1 MHFLVQC
8 ISMAEEKI
16 MITIKNEKKYQKNFW
31 NNCLFHPTDA
41 VEDAWGKKILDR
53 MAEDKSI
60 HSVRIY
66 TMFEDIVFMDEN
78 GKLVYDFRLTD
89 LRLDYLVEKG
99 YNVLLAYGMM
109 PECIAANKNAT
120 SCVSKNKT
128 RYKGKL
134 INTSVPTDYKL
145 WEEICYEYTKH
156 IIDRYGVEVVS
167 KWHLQCF
174 NEPDIS
180 AFFMSNIPDEDTK
193 TRTEEYCKLYTSF
206 ANGILRASDKL
217 CFGGPALA
225 FRLDFFGGFLDYLKE
240 NNIRIDF
247 ISVHNYAGMGSGM
260 FKKGEKFNTNRWI
273 DKQQK
278 YIDLIS
284 EHGFSDTELIV
295 DEWGMAA
302 QGFFNVEECPAFIAR
317 ENEVFSSYY
326 VKLIYK
332 ILQKGW
338 NISKL
343 FICLSGQHEM
353 VTDFSGFR
361 NFFTLNFFA
370 KPIYNAY
377 ILSSKLY
384 ENLMDVSAENENI
397 FVIPTKNDNDKY
409 AVLLT
414 YSSDCFEEDLP
425 DIKEEIKF
433 DADLKGKKATVYCID
448 KNTTNPYRLYQ
459 KKGITELSENDIKEL
474 RNEGNIKPIEEYT
487 VNDKI
492 ELNLTANSVYL
503 ITID

>member
-1 MHFLVQC
+1 
-8 ISMAEEKI
+8 
-16 MITIKNEKKYQKNFW
+16 MITIKNEIKKRQKNFW

-41 VEDAWGKKILDR
+41 VEDAWGKRILDR

-66 TMFEDIVFMDEN
+66 TMFEDIVLMDEN
-78 GKLVYDFRLTD
+78 GNLTYDFRIND

-99 YNVLLAYGMM
+99 YDVLLAYGMM
-109 PECIAANKNAT
+109 PECIAVNKNAT
-120 SCVSKNKT
+120 SCASKNKT

-156 IIDRYGVEVVS
+156 IIDRYGIEVVS
-167 KWHLQCF
+167 KWHIQCF
-174 NEPDIS
+174 NEPDIPM
-180 AFFMSNIPDEDTK
+180 FFLSDIPFGDVS
-193 TRTEEYCKLYTSF
+193 TRIKEYCKLYTAF
-206 ANGILRASDKL
+206 ANGILKASDKV

-225 FRLDFFGGFLDYLKE
+225 HTLEFLGGFLDYVKE
-240 NNIRIDF
+240 NNIRLDF
-247 ISVHNYAGMGSGM
+247 ISLHNYAGMGSDM
-260 FKKGEKFNTNRWI
+260 FEKGEKFDVNKWI
-273 DKQQK
+273 NKQQE
-278 YIDLIS
+278 YIDILN
-284 EHGFSDTELIV
+284 EHGFLDTELII

-302 QGFFNVEECPAFIAR
+302 HGFFNIEECPPFIAR
-317 ENEVFSSYY
+317 ENEVYSSYY

-332 ILQKGW
+332 ILEKGW

-353 VTDFSGFR
+353 ATDFSGFR

-377 ILSSKLY
+377 ILGSKLY
-384 ENLMDVSAENENI
+384 ENLLETETENKNV

-414 YSSDCFEEDLP
+414 YSSECFEENLS
-425 DIKEEIKF
+425 DIQEEIAF
-433 DADLKGKKATVYCID
+433 NTDITGKKATIYCID

-459 KKGITELSENDIKEL
+459 KKGITELSEIDIKEL
-474 RNEGNIKPIEEYT
+474 REEGNMKPIAECT
-487 VNDKI
+487 VSDKI
-492 ELNLTANSVYL
+492 ELKLTANSVYL
-503 ITID
+503 IMID

>member
-1 MHFLVQC
+1 
-8 ISMAEEKI
+8 
-16 MITIKNEKKYQKNFW
+16 MITIKNEVKKQGKNFW

-41 VEDAWGKKILDR
+41 VEDAWGKRILDR

-60 HSVRIY
+60 HTIRIY
-66 TMFEDIVFMDEN
+66 TMFEDIVLMDEN
-78 GKLVYDFRLTD
+78 GNLTYDFRIND

-99 YNVLLAYGMM
+99 YDVLLAYGMM

-120 SCVSKNKT
+120 ANNSKNKT

-156 IIDRYGVEVVS
+156 IIDRYGIETVS

-174 NEPDIS
+174 NEPDIPE
-180 AFFMSNIPDEDTK
+180 FFMSNIPRGDVQ
-193 TRTEEYCKLYTSF
+193 TRITEYCKLYTAF
-206 ANGILRASDKL
+206 ANGILKASDKVCL
-217 CFGGPALA
+217 GGPALA
-225 FRLDFFGGFLDYLKE
+225 YDLDFLGGFLDYIKE
-240 NNIRIDF
+240 NNIRLNF
-247 ISVHNYAGMGSGM
+247 ISLHNYAGMGSGM
-260 FKKGEKFNTNRWI
+260 FEKGEKFDVNKWI
-273 DKQQK
+273 NKQQG
-278 YIDLIS
+278 YIDILN
-284 EHGFSDTELIV
+284 EHGFLDTELII

-302 QGFFNVEECPAFIAR
+302 QGFFNIEECPPFIAR
-317 ENEVFSSYY
+317 ENEVYSSYY

-343 FICLSGQHEM
+343 MICLSGQHEM

-361 NFFTLNFFA
+361 NFFTMNFFA
-370 KPIYNAY
+370 KPIYNAH
-377 ILSSKLY
+377 ILASKLY
-384 ENLMDVSAENENI
+384 CNLLEATSNNENM

-414 YSSDCFEEDLP
+414 YSSEHFTEDLP
-425 DIKEEIKF
+425 EIKEEITF
-433 DADLKGKKATVYCID
+433 DSDLKGKKATVYCID

-459 KKGITELSENDIKEL
+459 KKGITELSEKDIKEL
-474 RNEGNIKPIEEYT
+474 REEGNIKPIAEYAIS
-487 VNDKI
+487 DKI
-492 ELNLTANSVYL
+492 ELKLTANSVYL
-503 ITID
+503 VMVD